1 MKGVLCL
8 NGVLCLQK
16 LITSQLQALRR
27 GAAQLSL
34 PTGLPRNGPAVH
46 QPLTPNDTA
55 IRRQGITDLTCRDS
69 SQWLTANPAFIFNKM
84 SDAAV
89 KTCYHLRHMFPVLG
103 SRKFCICGT
112 PTDCLEDHAL
122 VCPQITVRNQTRNTA
137 HSSSTT
143 ICSFRLLYRPRGAP
157 MSLVFPCT
165 KNGSSPNRI
174 LRSTMLSIMCSKCNI
189 NEGNSTRVGQGC

>member
-1 MKGVLCL
+1 MSEWDFIERHLDI
-8 NGVLCLQK
+8 NSEARMQK

-55 IRRQGITDLTCRDS
+55 IRRQGITNLTCRDS
-69 SQWLTANPAFIFNKM
+69 SQWLTANAAF
-84 SDAAV
+84 

-112 PTDCLEDHAL
+112 PTDCFGDHAL
-122 VCPQITVRNQTRNTA
+122 VCPQITVHNQTRNSA
-137 HSSSTT
+137 HSDAS
-143 ICSFRLLYRPRGAP
+143 RG
-157 MSLVFPCT
+157 
-165 KNGSSPNRI
+165 
-174 LRSTMLSIMCSKCNI
+174 LRNAL
-189 NEGNSTRVGQGC
+189 QP

>member
-8 NGVLCLQK
+8 NGISSNTIWTSPPKLRMQK

-55 IRRQGITDLTCRDS
+55 VRRQGITNLTCRDS

-84 SDAAV
+84 SDAAF

-103 SRKFCICGT
+103 SRKFCICGA
-112 PTDCLEDHAL
+112 PTDFFGDHAL

-137 HSSSTT
+137 HSDVSRGLRNALQPRSVHSGYYIAPHGGLCPSPSS
-143 ICSFRLLYRPRGAP
+143 
-157 MSLVFPCT
+157 V
-165 KNGSSPNRI
+165 
-174 LRSTMLSIMCSKCNI
+174 
-189 NEGNSTRVGQGC
+189 